1 MAMVRTIQ
9 HPGVQIQE
17 TEIGSYSSTIV
28 MNNAYIMGYADRGPI
43 YDYSW
48 IMNIRDF
55 TKIYGEP
62 QNEAEK
68 YLFTAVQSVWPIKL

>member
-1 MAMVRTIQ
+1 MAMIRTIQ

-17 TEIGSYSSTIV
+17 NEIGSYTSTIV

-48 IMNIRDF
+48 TMQKKFFRFLLKRGSARFPSIP
-55 TKIYGEP
+55 E
-62 QNEAEK
+62 
-68 YLFTAVQSVWPIKL
+68 